1 MPSSPQ
7 RKTPAVFCNFLQIHN
22 ICGRADVGIG
32 PYWYVNTKTFDR
44 AVIARPFGR
53 GNLPV
58 QYFHT
63 AVHLDEW
70 YQEIATSLR
79 SSQ

>member
-1 MPSSPQ
+1 MQ
-7 RKTPAVFCNFLQIHN
+7 KYDNA
-22 ICGRADVGIG
+22 
-32 PYWYVNTKTFDR
+32 KTFYR
-44 AVIARPFGR
+44 AVIARPEGR

-63 AVHLDEW
+63 AVHLDEL
-70 YQEIATSLR
+70 YQEIATLGAPLMP

>member
-1 MPSSPQ
+1 MQ
-7 RKTPAVFCNFLQIHN
+7 KYDNA
-22 ICGRADVGIG
+22 
-32 PYWYVNTKTFDR
+32 KTFYR
-44 AVIARPFGR
+44 AVIARPEGR

-63 AVHLDEW
+63 AVHLDEL
-70 YQEIATSLR
+70 YREIAPKGIPFGPTSGAPLMP